1 MAEVTEGQI
10 KTTMKL
16 LFLKTTNKQTKKNT
30 TVDKVSSSNKNLSKD
45 LCSGTKEK

>member
-16 LFLKTTNKQTKKNT
+16 LFLKTNKQKKKNT